1 MTADLHSRERRA
13 PPAPPHDCTAAH
25 DSLCVDLIRRHL
37 STETVGRRILLYGGV
52 SSTNVVLCGLAA
64 RGAVEGTVVLAEEQV
79 QGRGRRG
86 RGWFSPPGLNLYVSV
101 LFRPHID
108 LREAP
113 RFSFIASLALTEAI
127 GAEGLPAQIKW
138 PNDVLVDGRKV
149 AGTLVDTADD
159 AGGALRHVILGVGVN
174 VNVDDEALTIALGRE
189 SRKATSLREAAGR
202 EIDRNL
208 FAAAFLNRLEQWFGV
223 ARARV
228 WDALLAAWRQRD
240 GLRGHRVEIRGA
252 GPAWQGR
259 ARGIDAN
266 GYLEVETESGARQRV
281 ISGEICFLD

>member
-1 MTADLHSRERRA
+1 VTAELRPRERRA
-13 PPAPPHDCTAAH
+13 PHAPPHDCTAAH

-37 STETVGRRILLYGGV
+37 WMETVGRRILLYGGV
-52 SSTNVVLCGLAA
+52 SSTNVVLRGLAA

-86 RGWFSPPGLNLYVSV
+86 RVWFSPPGLNLYVSV

-108 LREAP
+108 LREVP

-127 GAEGLPAQIKW
+127 WAEGLPAQIKW

-174 VNVDDEALTIALGRE
+174 VNVDDEALTIALRHE
-189 SRKATSLREAAGR
+189 SREATSLRETAGR

-208 FAAAFLNRLEQWFGV
+208 FAAAFLNGLEKWFRMG
-223 ARARV
+223 RARE
-228 WDALLAAWRQRD
+228 WDTLLTAWRERD
-240 GLRGHRVEIRGA
+240 GLRGHRVEIRGT

-259 ARGIDAN
+259 AMGVDAE
-266 GYLEVETESGARQRV
+266 GYLEVESEDGARQRV
-281 ISGEICFLD
+281 ISGEIRLLD